1 MMRKR
6 NHHFDLVNRLKNKIW
21 ICSFILESG
30 GIYDMSDE
38 KIMDNMKQEIR
49 TRMQSLIVPA
59 PKVASEFYSA
69 TEMVNELNWNFVG
82 RK

>member
-1 MMRKR
+1 
-6 NHHFDLVNRLKNKIW
+6 
-21 ICSFILESG
+21 
-30 GIYDMSDE
+30 MSDE

-69 TEMVNELNWNFVG
+69 TEMVNELN
-82 RK
+82 

>member
-1 MMRKR
+1 MLNPDNLLEQYDEK
-6 NHHFDLVNRLKNKIW
+6 KKS
-21 ICSFILESG
+21 SFRLESG

-69 TEMVNELNWNFVG
+69 TEMEQFKKPKKGN
-82 RK
+82 